1 MEDRDEK
8 GRFTKGHGS
17 ITSKE
22 QAKEM
27 GAKGGSI
34 TKQNRVE
41 KWIKAVEG
49 PGAHPITKDEAASID
64 RYLLC
69 QTNNELQKIAER
81 KDVPIIIQARAK
93 QLVDSKNAF
102 DATEKLLDRAFGKP
116 KQQEEHIIEG
126 TVDTAAV
133 ISYPDFIK
141 SIGIDTTVTDEEL
154 YEP

>member
-8 GRFTKGHGS
+8 GRFTKGHGA

-116 KQQEEHIIEG
+116 KQQEEHTIEG
-126 TVDTAAV
+126 SFSTQVL
-133 ISYPDFIK
+133 SYPEFID
-141 SIGIDTTVTDEEL
+141 SLGIDTTITEEEL

>member
-1 MEDRDEK
+1 MENRDEK
-8 GRFTKGHGS
+8 GRFTKGHGA

>member
-1 MEDRDEK
+1 MENRDEK
-8 GRFTKGHGS
+8 GRFTKGHGA

-69 QTNNELQKIAER
+69 QTSTELQKISER

-93 QLVDSKNAF
+93 QLADTKNAF
-102 DATEKLLDRAFGKP
+102 DATEKLLDRSFGKP
-116 KQQEEHIIEG
+116 KQQEEHSIDGII
-126 TVDTAAV
+126 AAPV
-133 ISYPDFIK
+133 ISYPELIK
-141 SIGIDTTVTDEEL
+141 SMGIDTTITDEEL

>member
-1 MEDRDEK
+1 
-8 GRFTKGHGS
+8 
-17 ITSKE
+17 
-22 QAKEM
+22 M